1 MTTPLLG
8 FANPEYNSIA
18 AQLGRGKT
26 EKAVAAGMGAVALTL
41 GKFAADCCQYMCP
54 NFGFIKFPDSLTTGS
69 SIMPHKKN
77 PDVWEMVRG
86 KCNRILSTE
95 NEINLLCC
103 GMPHG
108 YHRDYQLL
116 KDILF
121 PALDM
126 MHECIA
132 ITCTMLEHIEVRKDI
147 LSSGL
152 YDYMFTVEEVNRR
165 TLQGTPFRD
174 AYKQVGIEVNE
185 GRFKYAGTDAASLKV
200 ADLGHTHIGSIGNL
214 CNKEIAAK
222 MEKAADWDLV

>member
-1 MTTPLLG
+1 
-8 FANPEYNSIA
+8 
-18 AQLGRGKT
+18 
-26 EKAVAAGMGAVALTL
+26 
-41 GKFAADCCQYMCP
+41 
-54 NFGFIKFPDSLTTGS
+54 
-69 SIMPHKKN
+69 
-77 PDVWEMVRG
+77 
-86 KCNRILSTE
+86 
-95 NEINLLCC
+95 
-103 GMPHG
+103 
-108 YHRDYQLL
+108 
-116 KDILF
+116 
-121 PALDM
+121 M

-174 AYKQVGIEVNE
+174 AYKQVGIAVNE

>member
-1 MTTPLLG
+1 
-8 FANPEYNSIA
+8 
-18 AQLGRGKT
+18 
-26 EKAVAAGMGAVALTL
+26 MGAVALTL